1 MPLYEYRCG
10 ACRRIFEAYT
20 RLSEEG
26 KSVACPACGGPSE
39 KVGISLFSTA
49 GAGKDAGPGGKCG
62 GGGGSRRSPFS

>member
-20 RLSEEG
+20 RPSDDG
-26 KSVACPACGGPSE
+26 KSARCPACGGVSE

-49 GAGKDAGPGGKCG
+49 GSGGRAKPGGSTC
-62 GGGGSRRSPFS
+62 GGGSRRSPFG